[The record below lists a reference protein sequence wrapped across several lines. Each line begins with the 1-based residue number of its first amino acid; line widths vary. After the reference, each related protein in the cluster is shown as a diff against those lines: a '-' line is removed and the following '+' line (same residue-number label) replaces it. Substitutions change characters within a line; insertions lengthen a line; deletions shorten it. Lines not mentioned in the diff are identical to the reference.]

1 MQKSA
6 LRYFFVDKYGLLC
19 YNDSILLTILF
30 LEVKRMGEADKKA
43 LEKKIKEAKKQQRKE
58 EKKRIKEAMNKE
70 KISFFTDF
78 KKFIT
83 KGNVLD
89 MAVGV
94 VVGAAFS
101 AIVNGLVK
109 MIINPCIALI
119 PGAESMDN
127 WKTILKEA
135 VMDAE
140 GAVTTPEVA
149 ILWGE
154 WIQTIINF
162 FIIAFSIFVVVR
174 IIRKAERIMNAKE
187 LKRQE
192 EEAAKKKAEE
202 DAKAAA
208 TKAAAD
214 EKAAAEK
221 AILDEYYANIREQSQ
236 LLREIKES
244 LKK

>member
-1 MQKSA
+1 MM
-6 LRYFFVDKYGLLC
+6 
-19 YNDSILLTILF
+19 
-30 LEVKRMGEADKKA
+30 EVKKMGEADKKA
-43 LEKKIKEAKKQQRKE
+43 MEKKIEEGKKAEMKALKNQRKE
-58 EKKRIKEAMNKE
+58 ELKKQ

-94 VVGAAFS
+94 VVGSAFS

-127 WKTILKEA
+127 WKTILKAADEA
-135 VMDAE
+135 A
-140 GAVTTPEVA
+140 GTAEVA

-174 IIRKAERIMNAKE
+174 IIRSMERKLNAKE
-187 LKRQE
+187 LARQA

-208 TKAAAD
+208 AKAAAD
-214 EKAAAEK
+214 AKAAAEK
-221 AILDEYYANIREQSQ
+221 AVLDEYYANIREQSQ

>member
-1 MQKSA
+1 
-6 LRYFFVDKYGLLC
+6 
-19 YNDSILLTILF
+19 
-30 LEVKRMGEADKKA
+30 MGEADKKA
-43 LEKKIKEAKKQQRKE
+43 LAEKIEKAEQEQKKE
-58 EKKRIKEAMNKE
+58 EKKKRKE
-70 KISFFTDF
+70 KLKKEKVSFFTDF

-101 AIVNGLVK
+101 NIVNGLVK

-119 PGAESMDN
+119 PGAGSMDE
-127 WKTILKEA
+127 WKTILQDADEA
-135 VMDAE
+135 AGTAE
-140 GAVTTPEVA
+140 IA

-162 FIIAFSIFVVVR
+162 FIIAFCIFVAVR
-174 IIRKAERIMNAKE
+174 VIKKAERVMNAREIAK
-187 LKRQE
+187 QE
-192 EEAAKKKAEE
+192 AAAKKKKEEE

-208 TKAAAD
+208 AKAAAD
-214 EKAAAEK
+214 AKAAAEK
-221 AILDEYYANIREQSQ
+221 AALDEFYANVREQSQ
-236 LLREIKES
+236 LLRDIKES

>member
-1 MQKSA
+1 
-6 LRYFFVDKYGLLC
+6 
-19 YNDSILLTILF
+19 
-30 LEVKRMGEADKKA
+30 MGEADKVA
-43 LEKKIKEAKKQQRKE
+43 MEKKIKDAEKAAKKEERK
-58 EKKRIKEAMNKE
+58 KFKE
-70 KISFFTDF
+70 KMKKDKVSFFTDF

-109 MIINPCIALI
+109 MVINPCIALI
-119 PGAESMDN
+119 PGAGSMDE
-127 WKTILKEA
+127 WKTVLQAADEA
-135 VMDAE
+135 A
-140 GAVTTPEVA
+140 GTAEVA

-154 WIQTIINF
+154 WLQTIVNF
-162 FIIAFSIFVVVR
+162 FIIAFCIFVAVR
-174 IIRKAERIMNAKE
+174 IIKKAERIMNARE
-187 LKRQE
+187 IARQE
-192 EEAAKKKAEE
+192 AEAAKKKAEE

-208 TKAAAD
+208 AKAAAD
-214 EKAAAEK
+214 AKAAEEQ
-221 AILDEYYANIREQSQ
+221 AIKDEFYANIREQSQ

>member
-1 MQKSA
+1 
-6 LRYFFVDKYGLLC
+6 
-19 YNDSILLTILF
+19 
-30 LEVKRMGEADKKA
+30 MGEADKKA
-43 LEKKIKEAKKQQRKE
+43 LKKQRKE
-58 EKKRIKEAMNKE
+58 ELKKQRV
-70 KISFFTDF
+70 SFFTDF

-94 VVGAAFS
+94 VVGSAFS

-127 WKTILKEA
+127 WKTVLKEA
-135 VMDAE
+135 VVDAS
-140 GAVTTPEVA
+140 GAVTSAEVA

-154 WIQTIINF
+154 WLQTIINF

-174 IIRKAERIMNAKE
+174 IIKSAERKLNARE
-187 LKRQE
+187 IKRQE

-208 TKAAAD
+208 AKAAAD
-214 EKAAAEK
+214 AKAAEEK

>member
-1 MQKSA
+1 MM
-6 LRYFFVDKYGLLC
+6 
-19 YNDSILLTILF
+19 
-30 LEVKRMGEADKKA
+30 EVKKMGEADKKA
-43 LEKKIKEAKKQQRKE
+43 MEKKIEEGKKAEMKALKNQRKE
-58 EKKRIKEAMNKE
+58 ELKKQ
-70 KISFFTDF
+70 KISFFSDF

-94 VVGAAFS
+94 VVGSAFS

-127 WKTILKEA
+127 WKTILKAADEA
-135 VMDAE
+135 A
-140 GAVTTPEVA
+140 GTAEVA

-174 IIRKAERIMNAKE
+174 IIRSMERKLNAKE
-187 LKRQE
+187 LARQA

-208 TKAAAD
+208 AKAAAD
-214 EKAAAEK
+214 AKAAAEK
-221 AILDEYYANIREQSQ
+221 AVLDEYYANIREQSQ

>member
-1 MQKSA
+1 
-6 LRYFFVDKYGLLC
+6 
-19 YNDSILLTILF
+19 
-30 LEVKRMGEADKKA
+30 MGEADKKV
-43 LEKKIKEAKKQQRKE
+43 LEKKISDAEATEKKKMKKKYKEELKKQKV
-58 EKKRIKEAMNKE
+58 
-70 KISFFTDF
+70 SFFTDF

-94 VVGAAFS
+94 VVGSAFS

-127 WKTILKEA
+127 WKTVLKEA
-135 VMDAE
+135 VVDAS
-140 GAVTTPEVA
+140 GAVTSAEVA

-154 WIQTIINF
+154 WLQTIINF

-174 IIRKAERIMNAKE
+174 IIKSAERKLNARE
-187 LKRQE
+187 IKRQE

-208 TKAAAD
+208 AKAAAD
-214 EKAAAEK
+214 AKAAEEK

>member
-1 MQKSA
+1 
-6 LRYFFVDKYGLLC
+6 
-19 YNDSILLTILF
+19 
-30 LEVKRMGEADKKA
+30 MGEADKKA
-43 LEKKIKEAKKQQRKE
+43 MDKKIKEAEKAKKKE
-58 EKKRIKEAMNKE
+58 EQKQLKEALKKE
-70 KISFFTDF
+70 KVSFFTDF

-94 VVGAAFS
+94 VIGSAFS

-109 MIINPCIALI
+109 MVINPCIALI

-127 WKTILKEA
+127 WKTVLQEA
-135 VMDAE
+135 VVDEA
-140 GAVTTPEVA
+140 GAVKTAEVA

-162 FIIAFSIFVVVR
+162 FIIAFCIFVTVR
-174 IIRKAERIMNAKE
+174 VIRKAERLMNAKE
-187 LKRQE
+187 IKKQE
-192 EEAAKKKAEE
+192 EEAAKKKAED

-208 TKAAAD
+208 AKAAAD
-214 EKAAAEK
+214 AKAAEDK
-221 AILDEYYANIREQSQ
+221 AIMDEFYANIREQSQ
-236 LLREIKES
+236 LLREIKEA